1 MLTGKR
7 VTLGVSGS
15 IAAYKMANVASMLKK
30 LHCDVRVILTAC
42 AAQFITPVT
51 FETLTKRPCY
61 LDSFDRSHP
70 EEIHHLSLGQE
81 ADLLLVAPASA
92 DVIGKMAH
100 GIADDLLTSAV
111 VAATCP
117 VLFAPAMNVHMY
129 QGRAVQDNIARL
141 KSYGYQCIAPE
152 VGALACEAVGE
163 GKLAKESVLVDAVV
177 RALTGQRDLEGV
189 RVLVTA
195 GPTRESIDPVRY
207 ITNHSSGKMGY
218 AIAERASQRGAS
230 VTLVTGP
237 VSLRVP
243 DGAKGVSVTTA
254 EEMHQAASRLAAGQD
269 IIIKAAAVADYRP
282 KTVHAEK
289 MKKKEGDLT
298 LALERTTDILAELG
312 KKKRQDQCV
321 CGFSVETEELLKNSR
336 AKLRK
341 KNADL
346 IAANSV
352 REDGAGFGVD
362 TNHLILIT
370 EEDEQDLGMLTK
382 EACADALLDRLFEL
396 WKKKK
401 QGE

>member
-1 MLTGKR
+1 ML
-7 VTLGVSGS
+7 
-15 IAAYKMANVASMLKK
+15 
-30 LHCDVRVILTAC
+30 
-42 AAQFITPVT
+42 F
-51 FETLTKRPCY
+51 
-61 LDSFDRSHP
+61 RS
-70 EEIHHLSLGQE
+70 
-81 ADLLLVAPASA
+81 
-92 DVIGKMAH
+92 
-100 GIADDLLTSAV
+100 
-111 VAATCP
+111 
-117 VLFAPAMNVHMY
+117 
-129 QGRAVQDNIARL
+129 
-141 KSYGYQCIAPE
+141 
-152 VGALACEAVGE
+152 
-163 GKLAKESVLVDAVV
+163 
-177 RALTGQRDLEGV
+177 
-189 RVLVTA
+189 
-195 GPTRESIDPVRY
+195 
-207 ITNHSSGKMGY
+207 
-218 AIAERASQRGAS
+218 AERASQRGAS

-254 EEMHQAASRLAAGQD
+254 EEMHQAAARLAAGQD

-321 CGFSVETEELLKNSR
+321 CGFSMETEELLKNSR